1 MFEFKLGDIVKEGVF
16 TDDTGVVVGFNKATN
31 GILVKWPKS
40 EAREAIEKEVPY
52 DKLIFVKRN
61 SPNSTNES
69 EEGND
74 DNSKD
79 DLEVITT
86 LNQGKRSA
94 MDIIK
99 AALGGDKFVP
109 AFAGYTKAGYH
120 KDFTSLMQCSIE
132 DRIAEKP
139 ELGVLD
145 GNGYGFE
152 PIVTQS
158 LTFHNVARRTDELI
172 HFPAGVIPI
181 FGTTGSGKSTLA
193 YFLAKTLKAEFIR
206 FGEPEIPSIHSPRD
220 VMAGCHDFLNNE
232 DSKFLVIDSF
242 RPFMFLDTEKAS
254 MGKGGVN
261 NALYMDFTA
270 LSSLASW
277 AGKTI
282 FIVINPLAFNK
293 DDIETVRSNLESST
307 IGLLHTTE
315 YGQFNFV
322 SRTKSNNRIPIL
334 YSTDYDSKSVEHNK
348 EEEDVDVTNDL
359 VIGKLDYKSGVWNK
373 VLNKLN

>member
-1 MFEFKLGDIVKEGVF
+1 MFKKGDIVKADDKNNYGTVININEVSGEVTVKF
-16 TDDTGVVVGFNKATN
+16 TNPESGNTMEVEFPASSLTLVVDSNK
-31 GILVKWPKS
+31 
-40 EAREAIEKEVPY
+40 E
-52 DKLIFVKRN
+52 
-61 SPNSTNES
+61 STNS
-69 EEGND
+69 NNSNDIDKVTNLNEGRLSPLD
-74 DNSKD
+74 RLK
-79 DLEVITT
+79 V
-86 LNQGKRSA
+86 
-94 MDIIK
+94 
-99 AALGGDKFVP
+99 ALGGDKFIP

-132 DRIAEKP
+132 DRIAERP
-139 ELGVLD
+139 ELGILD

-152 PIVTQS
+152 PVITES
-158 LTFHNVARRTDELI
+158 LEFHNVAKRVNEPI

-193 YFLAKTLKAEFIR
+193 YFLAKKLKAEFIR
-206 FGEPEIPSIHSPRD
+206 FGEPEIPSIHNPRD
-220 VMAGCHDFLNNE
+220 VMAGCHDFLNN
-232 DSKFLVIDSF
+232 DGSDFLVIDSF

-322 SRTKSNNRIPIL
+322 SRTKSNNRVPTL
-334 YSTDYDSKSVEHNK
+334 YSTDYDPRSTETKEHEEVE
-348 EEEDVDVTNDL
+348 VTNDL
-359 VIGKLDYKSGVWNK
+359 IIGKLDYKSGVWNR
-373 VLNKLN
+373 VLNKFN